1 MSPKERVRV
10 NVYKALLEEEKRKN
24 KRKSYISVS
33 VFVIGI
39 FAGSLYNFMPSEN
52 IQSFEQT
59 RNFASEMSDN
69 SFKSNVEVI
78 DNFFSNTSIEHDE
91 NKELKTD
98 EYFVMN
104 MQV

>member
-1 MSPKERVRV
+1 MSPKERVRL

-24 KRKSYISVS
+24 KRKSYLTAS

-39 FAGSLYNFMPSEN
+39 FAGSVYNFMPSEN
-52 IQSFEQT
+52 IQTFEPVRSYTAEAGEKSFRT
-59 RNFASEMSDN
+59 NMEM
-69 SFKSNVEVI
+69 I
-78 DNFFSNTSIEHDE
+78 DNFFSKNSIEQE
-91 NKELKTD
+91 KKEIKTD

>member
-24 KRKSYISVS
+24 KRKPYLSVS

-39 FAGSLYNFMPSEN
+39 FAGSIYNFVPAGN
-52 IQSFEQT
+52 VQDFEQV
-59 RNFASEMSDN
+59 RSIAAEANEKG
-69 SFKSNVEVI
+69 FKSSMEAI
-78 DNFFSNTSIEHDE
+78 DNFFSKNSIEQE
-91 NKELKTD
+91 KEELKTD